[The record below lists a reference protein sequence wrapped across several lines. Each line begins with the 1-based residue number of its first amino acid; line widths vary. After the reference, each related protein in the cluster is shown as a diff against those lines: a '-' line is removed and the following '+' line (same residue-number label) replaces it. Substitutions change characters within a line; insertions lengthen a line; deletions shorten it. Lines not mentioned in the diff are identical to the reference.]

1 MPCCVWFL
9 DLVWKKGTS
18 AKASVGAGGVW
29 CQRCSSSAG
38 RLTGG
43 AARSRGGGGRPCQG
57 LELVPL
63 HAAGQAGL
71 EEQLLLSLSA
81 GAAGTACLSVCLGEC
96 STHKPSSSSSQCDL
110 RGSTGGAGSREL
122 LGLRCQRGS
131 CQAQLGS
138 LPLRG
143 CTMLCPREN
152 LEP

>member
-1 MPCCVWFL
+1 M
-9 DLVWKKGTS
+9 
-18 AKASVGAGGVW
+18 W

-81 GAAGTACLSVCLGEC
+81 GAAGTACLS
-96 STHKPSSSSSQCDL
+96 QCVW
-110 RGSTGGAGSREL
+110 GSAAHTNPAAASV
-122 LGLRCQRGS
+122 
-131 CQAQLGS
+131 
-138 LPLRG
+138 
-143 CTMLCPREN
+143 T
-152 LEP
+152 